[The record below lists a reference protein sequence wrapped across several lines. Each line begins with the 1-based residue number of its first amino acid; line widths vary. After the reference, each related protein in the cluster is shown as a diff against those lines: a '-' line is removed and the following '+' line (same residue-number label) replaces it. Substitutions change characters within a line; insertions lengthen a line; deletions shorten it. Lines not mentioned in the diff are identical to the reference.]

1 MVHALY
7 LFCVVING
15 RAFIWM
21 WTIVCAHESSWSIS
35 WPPAPSCPVQGC
47 YSGPRGREPQLSC
60 SFIFNQRRFWP
71 GATLRIWSETFAI
84 VFEFFISYYRCFW
97 FPKKCAFAH
106 RFLEHKRLCSSPS
119 DLYRQYNCHQV
130 LFLFCWTTVIRETRI
145 NKRIQTLFFLL
156 MQRICDFHKNVAEL
170 WLFGSMY
177 SINIINDGRLWPY

>member
-1 MVHALY
+1 MGSSTQNWLEILYGMVMMVHALY

-71 GATLRIWSETFAI
+71 GGTFRIWSETFAI
-84 VFEFFISYYRCFW
+84 VFEFSISYYRCFW
-97 FPKKCAFAH
+97 FSKKNVHLPIVFWSINASIH
-106 RFLEHKRLCSSPS
+106 L
-119 DLYRQYNCHQV
+119 HQIYTD
-130 LFLFCWTTVIRETRI
+130 CIIVIRSC
-145 NKRIQTLFFLL
+145 FYS
-156 MQRICDFHKNVAEL
+156 AEL
-170 WLFGSMY
+170 QS
-177 SINIINDGRLWPY
+177 SGRHV